1 MKKTISIMDFQG
13 IRRSVEVDT
22 DKEIRILILSGDE
35 VLINGDNRYDS
46 SNDRITDYYDGEYTL
61 DVNADWFKKWD
72 GAKDSYVR
80 QDIAIEHYV
89 EDEE

>member
-46 SNDRITDYYDGEYTL
+46 SNDRITDY
-61 DVNADWFKKWD
+61 
-72 GAKDSYVR
+72 
-80 QDIAIEHYV
+80 
-89 EDEE
+89 